1 MNQNRVCDGI
11 TNKRKWKAIDEKERY
26 NIELL
31 LKQGYKVKDI
41 AQALNRDRRTIEREL
56 KRGMVT
62 KKTENPYVSR
72 NPKVPDYIEKTF
84 YSAKVAN
91 KNAEWMQTG
100 KGRKLKVLKDKELF
114 KHIEKKIADDNYA
127 PDAVIGE
134 IKEKALSFSV
144 IVCTKT
150 VYNMIDRGDF
160 CRITNQNLPIKRNK
174 TYRTYNKISRVA
186 KNNLMGRSIEERDSK
201 INNREEVGHWEMDLI
216 VGTGYSCLQ
225 VLTERKTRK
234 ELIFKIPN
242 KKQENIQK
250 VLDTLETN
258 LKGRFKTVFKSI
270 TMDNGV
276 EFLDQQGI
284 ENSCLIEGEKR
295 TTCYYAHPYSS
306 WERGS
311 NENANRLI
319 RRFIAKGKNIDKYTD
334 VEIKRIEDWINNYPR
349 KIFNYRTANQVYNE
363 CSLK

>member
-1 MNQNRVCDGI
+1 MNQNTVDNNI
-11 TNKRKWKAIDEKERY
+11 TKRKKWKVIDEVERY
-26 NIELL
+26 KIEVL
-31 LKQGYKVKDI
+31 LKEGYKPKEI
-41 AQALNRDRRTIEREL
+41 AKVLGRDRRSIEREIQ
-56 KRGMVT
+56 RGKVT
-62 KKTENPYVSR
+62 KKIENPYVSR
-72 NPKVPDYIEKTF
+72 NPRVPDYIEKTF

-100 KGRKLKVLKDKELF
+100 KGRPLKIAKDKELF
-114 KHIEKKIADDNYA
+114 KHIESKIAYDNYA

-134 IKEKALSFSV
+134 IKEKALSFSTM
-144 IVCTKT
+144 ICTKT

-160 CRITNQNLPIKRNK
+160 CRLTNQNLPIKRNK
-174 TYRTYNKISRVA
+174 KYRTVKKIYRVA

-201 INNREEVGHWEMDLI
+201 INNREEVGHWEMDLV
-216 VGTGYSCLQ
+216 VGSGHSCLQ

-242 KKQENIQK
+242 KRQESIQK
-250 VLDTLETN
+250 VLDSLETN
-258 LKGRFKTVFKSI
+258 LRGRFKTVFKSI

-276 EFLDQQGI
+276 EFLDQKGI

-319 RRFIAKGKNIDKYTD
+319 RRFIPKGSNIDKYSD
-334 VEIKRIEDWINNYPR
+334 KEIKEIEDWINNYPR
-349 KIFNYRTANQVYNE
+349 KIFGYKTANKVYSE
-363 CSLK
+363 ISLK

>member
-1 MNQNRVCDGI
+1 MNQNSVGDNI
-11 TNKRKWKAIDEKERY
+11 TKRKKWKVIDEVERY
-26 NIELL
+26 KIEVL
-31 LKQGYKVKDI
+31 LKEGYKPKEI
-41 AQALNRDRRTIEREL
+41 AKVLGRDRRSIEREIQ
-56 KRGMVT
+56 RGKVT
-62 KKTENPYVSR
+62 KKIENPYVSR
-72 NPKVPDYIEKTF
+72 NPRVPDYIEKTF

-100 KGRKLKVLKDKELF
+100 KGRKLKILKNRALF
-114 KHIEKKIADDNYA
+114 KYIEKKIADDNYA

-242 KKQENIQK
+242 KRQESIQK

-306 WERGS
+306 Q
-311 NENANRLI
+311 
-319 RRFIAKGKNIDKYTD
+319 GK
-334 VEIKRIEDWINNYPR
+334 R
-349 KIFNYRTANQVYNE
+349 K
-363 CSLK
+363 

>member
-1 MNQNRVCDGI
+1 MNQNSVCDGI

-100 KGRKLKVLKDKELF
+100 KGRKLKMLKDKELF

-134 IKEKALSFSV
+134 IKEKALSFSTM
-144 IVCTKT
+144 ICTKT

-174 TYRTYNKISRVA
+174 TYRTVKKICRVA
-186 KNNLMGRSIEERDSK
+186 KNNITGRSIEERSEK
-201 INNREEVGHWEMDLI
+201 INNREEVGHWEMDLVI
-216 VGTGYSCLQ
+216 GKGSHCL
-225 VLTERKTRK
+225 LAFTERKTRK

-242 KKQENIQK
+242 KKQESIQK
-250 VLDTLETN
+250 VLDMLETN
-258 LKGRFKTVFKSI
+258 LRGRFKTVFKSI
-270 TMDNGV
+270 TTDNGI
-276 EFLDQQGI
+276 EFLNQEGI
-284 ENSCLIEGEKR
+284 ENSHLNKGEKR
-295 TTCYYAHPYSS
+295 TILYYAHPYSS

-319 RRFIAKGKNIDKYTD
+319 RRFIAKGENIDKYSN
-334 VEIKRIEDWINNYPR
+334 EKIKRIENWINNYPR
-349 KIFNYRTANQVYNE
+349 KMFNYKTANQMYNE
-363 CSLK
+363 LSLK